1 MYLRLI
7 ILKNLLLSYG
17 KDNNIRSLLMCDVH
31 VSTKT
36 IVDVMLQL
44 PKLVES
50 RISGQMRTTRGC
62 TMYDSWS
69 LSGVH
74 FLGTFATNCVG
85 PTVPPRIM
93 VLAMRPLDKEDNV
106 NGTTPNSMRKHT
118 FRFSIQPLTNTT
130 YLQMTGALPP

>member
-7 ILKNLLLSYG
+7 ILKNLPLSYG
-17 KDNNIRSLLMCDVH
+17 KDNIIRSLLMCGVY
-31 VSTKT
+31 VSTKN

-44 PKLVES
+44 TKLVER

-62 TMYDSWS
+62 IIYDGWP

-74 FLGTFATNCVG
+74 FLGIFATNCVG
-85 PTVPPRIM
+85 PSVPPRIR
-93 VLAMRPLDKEDNV
+93 VLAMRPLDKEDNM
-106 NGTTPNSMRKHT
+106 NDTAPNSMRKHT